1 MNIILLN
8 EMANSVDFYSQK
20 QKQQIFHTAGASEF
34 SIDFF
39 RDGNTLLYGFNGF
52 GDLMGFYVYVR
63 SEKYILAENRIG
75 IFDEVALYIKN
86 SLEKDFQI
94 IISKNP
100 EPRDKY

>member
-1 MNIILLN
+1 VNIILLN
-8 EMANSVDFYSQK
+8 EMANSVDFYRQK
-20 QKQQIFHTAGASEF
+20 QKQKIFRTTGASEF

-52 GDLMGFYVYVR
+52 GDLMGVYVYLR

-86 SLEKDFQI
+86 PLEKDFQI
-94 IISKNP
+94 VISKNP

>member
-1 MNIILLN
+1 
-8 EMANSVDFYSQK
+8 MANSVDFYK
-20 QKQQIFHTAGASEF
+20 QRCKQQILHSKASEHC
-34 SIDFF
+34 SVDFM

-63 SEKYILAENRIG
+63 SVKYILAENRIG

-86 SLEKDFQI
+86 PFEKDFQI

>member
-1 MNIILLN
+1 
-8 EMANSVDFYSQK
+8 
-20 QKQQIFHTAGASEF
+20 
-34 SIDFF
+34 
-39 RDGNTLLYGFNGF
+39 
-52 GDLMGFYVYVR
+52 MGFYVYVR

-86 SLEKDFQI
+86 PLEKDFQI